1 MPEGKGGWMSPEVL
15 GDHSRA
21 SWPRGE
27 GYSCSFFSS
36 LFLSVRTRLP
46 ESPEWL
52 CSSLTASCRGT
63 VAIQLWRPVT
73 SPRSGSILLEKE
85 KEVSISQTNQR
96 GKQKGRYLS
105 YFNIK
110 CFFKAINTY
119 NTYEGTNCKL
129 LSETQI
135 QIHVAMQIQ

>member
-1 MPEGKGGWMSPEVL
+1 MSPEVL

-85 KEVSISQTNQR
+85 KEEKRQYFTDQPKR
-96 GKQKGRYLS
+96 ETKGKV
-105 YFNIK
+105 
-110 CFFKAINTY
+110 FK
-119 NTYEGTNCKL
+119 L
-129 LSETQI
+129 F
-135 QIHVAMQIQ
+135 

>member
-1 MPEGKGGWMSPEVL
+1 MIAAELRGREERGTPVLPSP
-15 GDHSRA
+15 
-21 SWPRGE
+21 P
-27 GYSCSFFSS
+27 FSS
-36 LFLSVRTRLP
+36 LLGPGYLRVQNGCVHLSRLP
-46 ESPEWL
+46 VMGWWP
-52 CSSLTASCRGT
+52 SSCGGQSHPLE
-63 VAIQLWRPVT
+63 VAQFCLSR
-73 SPRSGSILLEKE
+73 RRKRRD
-85 KEVSISQTNQR
+85 SISQINQR

-129 LSETQI
+129 LSESQI